1 MSEYD
6 SQRPQDAG
14 NAGETQQ
21 QPRVQVESTPAGSN
35 IPYVQAY
42 DTQTGK
48 PLGGAQVVNKH
59 TVVKTKTKKLPIF
72 ITALAGCACGALL
85 VIALIMSGTL
95 NIGGGKNAVTAG
107 ASGSSTQKITID
119 SEDTTLAEAVSAKA
133 LPSVVSITATSS
145 GSQNGSLSQSADE
158 SDSSGSVG
166 SGVVLDTEG
175 HILTNNHVVDGYDQY
190 VVTMDDGTTY
200 EAEFVGND
208 ASSDLAVIKLKD
220 ADASKLTPIE
230 IGDSSKL
237 NVGEWVMAIGSP
249 FGNEQSVSTGI
260 VSALYRS
267 TAMSSTSGNT
277 IYANMIQ
284 TDAAINP
291 GNSGGALVNDNGEL
305 VGINSLIESYSGS
318 SSGVGFAIP
327 GNYAVEVAQK
337 LIAGQTVTH
346 AYIGGS
352 FQTVTANNARSNSLS
367 VNQGAYVAE
376 LADDGPAAQA
386 GIQKGDVITAL
397 DDEEITSSDALVLA
411 VRSHSVGDTVTV
423 TLMRGSKQMQV
434 QVTLGSDEALQQQQD
449 SDSSSQGSLL
459 EQYLEQYGQ
468 QRGGSED
475 GYSRR

>member
-1 MSEYD
+1 
-6 SQRPQDAG
+6 
-14 NAGETQQ
+14 
-21 QPRVQVESTPAGSN
+21 
-35 IPYVQAY
+35 
-42 DTQTGK
+42 
-48 PLGGAQVVNKH
+48 
-59 TVVKTKTKKLPIF
+59 
-72 ITALAGCACGALL
+72 
-85 VIALIMSGTL
+85 MSGTL
-95 NIGGGKNAVTAG
+95 DIGGGKNAVTAG

-327 GNYAVEVAQK
+327 VNYAK
-337 LIAGQTVTH
+337 NIADQIIDGKTPVHPYMGATLSSVN
-346 AYIGGS
+346 AL
-352 FQTVTANNARSNSLS
+352 NARTNKLS
-367 VNQGAYVAE
+367 ADSGAYVASVVE
-376 LADDGPAAQA
+376 DGPAAKA
-386 GIQKGDVITAL
+386 GIQEGDVITKL
-397 DDEEITSSDALVLA
+397 GDDEITSADGLIIAL
-411 VRSHSVGDTVTV
+411 RSHEVGEKVEI
-423 TLMRGSKQMQV
+423 TLMRGKEEKK
-434 QVTLGSDEALQQQQD
+434 VTVELGSDEELQNQQQD
-449 SDSSSQGSLL
+449 DSSTDTGNGGITDEQLR
-459 EQYLEQYGQ
+459 QYLEELLGQQGQGQGQGYGQ
-468 QRGGSED
+468 GF
-475 GYSRR
+475 

>member
-1 MSEYD
+1 MSEID

-21 QPRVQVESTPAGSN
+21 QPRVQVESTPADGN

-42 DTQTGK
+42 DTRTGQ
-48 PLGGAQVVNKH
+48 PLGGQQVVNKH

-95 NIGGGKNAVTAG
+95 NIGGGKNVVTAG

-158 SDSSGSVG
+158 SDGSGSVG

-305 VGINSLIESYSGS
+305 VGINSLIESY
-318 SSGVGFAIP
+318 
-327 GNYAVEVAQK
+327 
-337 LIAGQTVTH
+337 
-346 AYIGGS
+346 
-352 FQTVTANNARSNSLS
+352 
-367 VNQGAYVAE
+367 
-376 LADDGPAAQA
+376 
-386 GIQKGDVITAL
+386 
-397 DDEEITSSDALVLA
+397 
-411 VRSHSVGDTVTV
+411 
-423 TLMRGSKQMQV
+423 
-434 QVTLGSDEALQQQQD
+434 
-449 SDSSSQGSLL
+449 
-459 EQYLEQYGQ
+459 
-468 QRGGSED
+468 
-475 GYSRR
+475 

>member
-1 MSEYD
+1 MSEND
-6 SQRPQDAG
+6 SQCPQDAG
-14 NAGETQQ
+14 HAGETQQ
-21 QPRVQVESTPAGSN
+21 QPRVQVESTPADGN

-48 PLGGAQVVNKH
+48 PLGGQQVVNKH

-95 NIGGGKNAVTAG
+95 DIGGGRNAVTAG

-158 SDSSGSVG
+158 SDGSGSVG